1 MIPNMRNLLALGFL
15 LTTASCVT
23 VSHGRLENITLES
36 TPSAA
41 NVELKCQQVTRTATT
56 PAMVE
61 ITRNA
66 TDCAATFSKTGFKTK
81 SVPIDRGVH
90 PAYWLNFIGLAALP
104 LGISDN
110 SPVSISGGTGLA
122 LVSAGIVGLTVDA
135 FDGAMF
141 RHQPAAV
148 RVTLEPE

>member
-15 LTTASCVT
+15 LATASCAT
-23 VSHGRLENITLES
+23 LSHGRLENIALES

-41 NVELKCQQVTRTATT
+41 NVELRCHQVTRTATT
-56 PAMVE
+56 PATVE
-61 ITRNA
+61 IPRNA
-66 TDCAATFSKTGFKTK
+66 TDCVATFSKTGFKTK
-81 SVPIDRGVH
+81 SMEIDRGVH

-104 LGISDN
+104 FGISDN

-122 LVSAGIVGLTVDA
+122 LIGSGIVGLSVDA

-141 RHQPAAV
+141 RHQPNVV